1 MNLSECR
8 YFIKMQHVKPHHPQA
23 HSRAHTFDVGLPTYA
38 NALKA
43 QDQTFTRLYL
53 AVGCASVTPL
63 IFTSLRPVKI
73 KGVTEARACTA
84 LQHLPPPLPRQV
96 AYVGWYTWLIRTPA
110 NLSVTLGS
118 SNEVTVLRNLPIPC
132 SNPRLWIPGSK
143 FLFFAPPPPRC
154 ASRATSWHR
163 ASDSHPSPPLSRAR
177 IAQESPSFDFD
188 LLSPEWKGPGTTLS
202 SLGSV

>member
-110 NLSVTLGS
+110 NLSVTLRS
-118 SNEVTVLRNLPIPC
+118 SNARSQCSETCQFRVRTPDFGSQVANFFFLLR
-132 SNPRLWIPGSK
+132 RRRV
-143 FLFFAPPPPRC
+143 APVARHHGIGLVILTPAR
-154 ASRATSWHR
+154 
-163 ASDSHPSPPLSRAR
+163 PSVA
-177 IAQESPSFDFD
+177 
-188 LLSPEWKGPGTTLS
+188 
-202 SLGSV
+202 LGSRKNLQVSISTS